1 MSEKNFENKNYVL
14 NVKNLKT
21 YFYTKLGILKAVD
34 DVSFKIR
41 PGEIMGLVGES
52 GSGKSVTGFSILGL
66 IDSPGEVVGG
76 EIFFKNDNLLKYS
89 SKNIRSLRGNKIA
102 MIFQDPLMTLNPV
115 LRIDT
120 QMLEAIY
127 SHNKGISKKVA
138 TKICIE
144 SLEKVGIPS
153 AEQRMRSYPHEF
165 SGGMRQRVCIAIAL
179 LNKPE
184 LIIADEPTTAL
195 DVTIQ
200 SQILYQMQEL
210 VKSSNTAMVWITHD
224 LAVVSGLADSISV
237 MYAGKIVEQGNLRDV
252 IDKPGHPYT
261 KGLISSI
268 PSQNKRG
275 KNIPQ
280 IPGLTPSLIN
290 RPFGCVFRT
299 RCPNPCNNC
308 KEGKIEMGLV
318 EIDKDHWVDQCCI
331 NCI

>member
-76 EIFFKNDNLLKYS
+76 KIFFKNDNLLEYS

-127 SHNKGISKKVA
+127 SHNKGISKKAA

-275 KNIPQ
+275 ENIPQ

>member
-1 MSEKNFENKNYVL
+1 MLQNNLDNQEVLL
-14 NVKNLKT
+14 NVQNLKT

-34 DVSFKIR
+34 DISFKLHS
-41 PGEIMGLVGES
+41 GQIMGLVGES

-66 IDSPGEVVGG
+66 IDSPGKIVGG
-76 EIFFKNDNLLKYS
+76 DIFFKKKNLLKYS
-89 SKNIRSLRGNKIA
+89 TKNIKSLRGNKIS

-127 SHNKGISKKVA
+127 AHNPKISKKDA

-144 SLEKVGIPS
+144 NLEKVGIPS

-210 VKSSNTAMVWITHD
+210 IKITNTAMIWITHD
-224 LAVVSGLADSISV
+224 LAVVSGLADFISV
-237 MYAGKIVEQGNLRDV
+237 MYAGKIVEQGKLNDV
-252 IDKPGHPYT
+252 LETPSHPYT

-268 PSQNKRG
+268 PGQNKRG
-275 KNIPQ
+275 LKIPQ
-280 IPGLTPSLIN
+280 IPGVTPSLIN
-290 RPFGCVFRT
+290 LQDGCPYYERCENKIDICNKKEPKFKEVKFGHYTKCY
-299 RCPNPCNNC
+299 N
-308 KEGKIEMGLV
+308 
-318 EIDKDHWVDQCCI
+318 HY
-331 NCI
+331 

>member
-1 MSEKNFENKNYVL
+1 VE
-14 NVKNLKT
+14 T
-21 YFYTKLGILKAVD
+21 YFLK
-34 DVSFKIR
+34 K
-41 PGEIMGLVGES
+41 
-52 GSGKSVTGFSILGL
+52 K
-66 IDSPGEVVGG
+66 
-76 EIFFKNDNLLKYS
+76 NLLKYS
-89 SKNIRSLRGNKIA
+89 TKNIKSLRGNKIS

-127 SHNKGISKKVA
+127 AHNPKISKKDA

-144 SLEKVGIPS
+144 NLEKVGIPS

-210 VKSSNTAMVWITHD
+210 IKITNTAMIWITHD
-224 LAVVSGLADSISV
+224 LAVVSGLADFISV
-237 MYAGKIVEQGNLRDV
+237 MYAGKIVEQGKLNDV
-252 IDKPGHPYT
+252 LETPSHPYT

-268 PSQNKRG
+268 PGENKRG
-275 KNIPQ
+275 MKIPQ
-280 IPGLTPSLIN
+280 IPGVTPSLIN
-290 RPFGCVFRT
+290 LQDGCSYYERCEKKIDICNKKEPKFKEVKFGHNTKCY
-299 RCPNPCNNC
+299 N
-308 KEGKIEMGLV
+308 
-318 EIDKDHWVDQCCI
+318 HY
-331 NCI
+331 